1 MISDVLAAESVI
13 STLEKIVI
21 GIQVFGG
28 LLLMIFTFSTIF
40 IIFMA
45 IGITVYSQKN
55 EIIVMKLVGANNWYV
70 RAPYIYQGIFFTLI
84 SIVISSAILIPIL
97 LTQYESI
104 MYVGLGGLNIANMTW
119 QIILTGLGVEIVFG
133 ILLSTLSSYFATR
146 RYINY

>member
-1 MISDVLAAESVI
+1 
-13 STLEKIVI
+13 
-21 GIQVFGG
+21 
-28 LLLMIFTFSTIF
+28 
-40 IIFMA
+40 MA